1 MKQREF
7 QLSGN
12 IDTSGNLQMY
22 MGELNE
28 FLKKWKGNKVIVCF
42 TVSKPGASEPLKAYY
57 LKVVVAAFRRAFA
70 ENGEW
75 LTQEQTEKRLRA
87 ICPITIEETVD
98 TETGEFTQRVREL
111 TELDNQELVHY
122 IEYLKQLGAEE
133 FGIYIED
140 PNTY

>member
-1 MKQREF
+1 MKQREI
-7 QLSGN
+7 QLSGK
-12 IDTSGNLQMY
+12 IDSSGNLQMY

-28 FLKKWKGNKVIVCF
+28 FLKKWKGCKVIACF
-42 TVSKPGASEPLKAYY
+42 YVSKSGASEPLKAYY
-57 LKVVVAAFRRAFA
+57 LKVVVASFRRAFA

-75 LTQEQTEKRLRA
+75 LTQEQTEKKLRSL
-87 ICPITIEETVD
+87 CPITIDETVD
-98 TETGEFTQRVREL
+98 TETGEFSQRVREL

-122 IEYLKQLGAEE
+122 IEFLKQLGAEE